1 MDDGGAGEIR
11 QTPNKDSSFHYFKV
25 VKKNLLKTL
34 DQKFVPRVH
43 GNEVKINESI

>member
-1 MDDGGAGEIR
+1 MDDGCAGEIC
-11 QTPNKDSSFHYFKV
+11 QNPNKEEFNDFKV

-34 DQKFVPRVH
+34 DQKFVSWVH